1 MKTQKDTMKTK
12 KIKILIPARNP
23 AKLADSMSCCKP
35 HSPSAVESV

>member
-23 AKLADSMSCCKP
+23 TKLANAMDCCKER
-35 HSPSAVESV
+35 SPAPVN